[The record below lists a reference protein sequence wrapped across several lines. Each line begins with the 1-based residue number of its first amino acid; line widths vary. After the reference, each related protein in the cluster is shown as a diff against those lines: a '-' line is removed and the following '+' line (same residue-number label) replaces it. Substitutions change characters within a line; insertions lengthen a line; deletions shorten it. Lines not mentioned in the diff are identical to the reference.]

1 MGCFKPL
8 PVVSDTGVRHD
19 KIDIQQQQTHERRG
33 HREHRVTGKYV
44 FMNLCLTTDGVPV
57 LSANAAISNVAISM
71 LCLDNAPRQV

>member
-1 MGCFKPL
+1 
-8 PVVSDTGVRHD
+8 VVSDTGMRHD

-44 FMNLCLTTDGVPV
+44 FMNLCLTTNGVPV
-57 LSANAAISNVAISM
+57 LYQCGDFNVAISM